1 MENKRTNICIRLD
14 AELKQKLGEIAQELD
29 TTISD
34 VARTILLMAINNIDN
49 DVKVRF

>member
-14 AELKQKLGEIAQELD
+14 AELKEKLGEIAEELD

-34 VARTILLMAINNIDN
+34 VARTILIMAINNICKDN
-49 DVKVRF
+49 KVRF

>member
-14 AELKQKLGEIAQELD
+14 AELKQKLGEIAEELD

-34 VARTILLMAINNIDN
+34 VARTILIMAINNICKDN
-49 DVKVRF
+49 KVRF